1 MAAATSVMTKRVYA
15 MIDGLFGR
23 HTRGLWERLARV
35 LVWMGCSPNAVTLA
49 GLFLV
54 IMSSLAYVWHGN
66 SLVFG
71 LCLAFALTTDGL
83 DGAVARLTDRSS
95 RFGGYLDAVVDRYQE
110 VIILG
115 TLAFVL
121 DCWPQAFVAI
131 TGAMLTSYNK
141 ARTALEIE
149 IDNNDW
155 PDLLERLERMLFL
168 IVLLLAEGFLAHLQ
182 WAIVPLGILVLGLL
196 SHLTAVQRFL
206 RARQRILA
214 ADQQD
219 RD

>member
-1 MAAATSVMTKRVYA
+1 

-54 IMSSLAYVWHGN
+54 VISSLAYVWHGN

-83 DGAVARLTDRSS
+83 DGAVARLTNRSS

-110 VIILG
+110 VIIFG
-115 TLAFVL
+115 TLAFVH

-155 PDLLERLERMLFL
+155 PDLIERLERMLLL
-168 IVLLLAEGFLAHLQ
+168 IALLLVEGFFDPPR
-182 WAIVPLGILVLGLL
+182 WAIVPLGILGLGLL

-219 RD
+219 RG